1 MGERKEG
8 GLVAGEKG
16 CGHSTCRWQER
27 SSAERLSIG
36 PSVHRS
42 IRPSGH
48 RSISPSGHQAIGPS
62 DRRSISSLRH
72 FLFSL
77 LVSVDGG
84 WSAWQAWS
92 ACSVTC
98 MGIGVRGRIRD
109 CDNPVPLHGGSNCSG
124 SFGETETCDNSFVLC
139 SRERLAF
146 SYPCRNSRPPS
157 ANPAATLSPSF
168 S

>member
-1 MGERKEG
+1 MQLAYSTTAPRPCS
-8 GLVAGEKG
+8 L
-16 CGHSTCRWQER
+16 TCRVMGFTGSKDADIPHAGGRGEV
-27 SSAERLSIG
+27 APKDCPLVHEAIG
-36 PSVHRS
+36 PSVHRA
-42 IRPSGH
+42 
-48 RSISPSGHQAIGPS
+48 ISPSGHQVIGPSVHQTIGPS
-62 DRRSISSLRH
+62 DRRSISSLH
-72 FLFSL
+72 LFLFSL

-139 SRERLAF
+139 SREQLAV
-146 SYPCRNSRPPS
+146 S
-157 ANPAATLSPSF
+157 
-168 S
+168 